1 MSRMTA
7 AQVIT
12 LGEYLKPDFD
22 PSTLTVPQLLGIFGF
37 HNIKY
42 PSQYTKPKLVQLF
55 NEEVKPN
62 GKKYTRE
69 RIKRENS
76 QASEDGI
83 TNGVTGRPLNEGKK
97 PVRRSSR
104 RLSKTP
110 AAVEEQVDT
119 EASAPVGSPVSV
131 ATIHVNDGT
140 TFPPGQPKRRRSSAE
155 PSLGGPSKKRSV
167 KPVEPA
173 VPEESEP
180 EDVPVVRKVGRPKKT
195 ATDAV
200 TQTRRASRRIT
211 EEPESGWE
219 DNNVFQSGAESS
231 SPVRPSPTRARARK
245 SIVTTRPP
253 PKSRKSMSAPPQMSS
268 PSPPKSKGKERD
280 RFPSV
285 KPPESNFT
293 PDLPPEILRQSE
305 ETERRS
311 PFRDRFLKHQLSMVP
326 DMQEEEDPAS
336 EDRPLDQPDF
346 GEAASGAE
354 YDQPVQSELE
364 EVESQKDEQLD
375 EQVLAVSKRIADGG
389 HLISSNAEDEERRPN
404 WFLRFFVSALAVTT
418 LPVLYQYKQESSE
431 IGFCDAGS
439 NTNSV
444 LQGLRV
450 HRAAVESCNRENRTT
465 LWPIPGPAVLSPV
478 PTASAVEATI
488 DTEMP
493 DHSTPAVEVCPA
505 PPLVPF
511 VQPDECTPCPKHA
524 TCTPSS
530 VTCDN
535 GYILRPHPLLAAFP
549 VPVTQKGAL
558 QNYERP
564 SSISPD
570 SDVSHIVY
578 SVLSSAFDGLP
589 YLGSVAF
596 PPRCV
601 EDPRRKRHIG
611 VLGKAIESI
620 LANERG
626 RRLCEGVGVG
636 VSEGDEATEAQR
648 WGIEVE
654 KLREHIKEK
663 TASPQPSMLATL
675 DDTFNEAVQQLLQWG
690 GVFMGEDSTGKRYL
704 AHKTPTMGWECAL
717 RVKARDSWAEWRR
730 SIIGTAL
737 SVLAVLYARHRRAR
751 KAVEDERVAS
761 LVTVALECL
770 RNQELAHHTD
780 PVMAPRPYLSSLQLR
795 DLVLQDVHAV
805 SERKRLWSRVER
817 IVEGNANVRTNLEEV
832 EGGDEQRVWRWVGSA
847 GRTLPPG
854 TPGVNRLE
862 YEERGE
868 GGRIVA

>member
-1 MSRMTA
+1 MSRLTSA
-7 AQVIT
+7 KVIE
-12 LGEYLKPDFD
+12 LGEYLQPDFD
-22 PSTLTVPQLLGIFGF
+22 PSTLTVPQLLGVLAF
-37 HNIKY
+37 HNISF
-42 PSQYTKPKLVQLF
+42 PSQYTKPKLVKLF
-55 NEEVKPN
+55 NEELKPN
-62 GKKYTRE
+62 TRKYTKE

-110 AAVEEQVDT
+110 AL
-119 EASAPVGSPVSV
+119 EAQPEPEPIVP
-131 ATIHVNDGT
+131 
-140 TFPPGQPKRRRSSAE
+140 PKRRRSSAE

-173 VPEESEP
+173 VVEESEP
-180 EDVPVVRKVGRPKKT
+180 EEVPAPRKVGRPRKK
-195 ATDAV
+195 APEPFAESK
-200 TQTRRASRRIT
+200 RAPRRIT

-219 DNNVFQSGAESS
+219 DNNIFQSGAESS
-231 SPVRPSPTRARARK
+231 SPIRPSPTRARTRK
-245 SIVTTRPP
+245 SNVSARPL
-253 PKSRKSMSAPPQMSS
+253 PKSRKSMSAPPQISS
-268 PSPPKSKGKERD
+268 PSPLKNKGKERE

-285 KPPESNFT
+285 KPPESRFE
-293 PDLPPEILRQSE
+293 PDLPAEV
-305 ETERRS
+305 
-311 PFRDRFLKHQLSMVP
+311 LKHRDEDTEPKLLFRERILKPQLSVVQ
-326 DMQEEEDPAS
+326 DVQEEEQPAS
-336 EDRPLDQPDF
+336 LVDLHDDVLPPAEESREATSEEPMQPDE
-346 GEAASGAE
+346 EAGTQSGE
-354 YDQPVQSELE
+354 YD
-364 EVESQKDEQLD
+364 DEN
-375 EQVLAVSKRIADGG
+375 VFAVSQRIADGG
-389 HLISSNAEDEERRPN
+389 QVAKREAEEVSPRRPN
-404 WFLRFFVSALAVTT
+404 RFLRFFFTALLFST
-418 LPVLYQYKQESSE
+418 LPVLYQYKQESSQ
-431 IGFCDAGS
+431 IGFCDAGT
-439 NTNSV
+439 NTNNV
-444 LQGLRV
+444 LETLRV
-450 HRAAVESCNRENRTT
+450 HRAAVETCNRENRTT
-465 LWPIPGPAVLSPV
+465 LWPLPGPDGTSSVLSPV
-478 PTASAVEATI
+478 PTASVVDVTS
-488 DTEMP
+488 DTESSGP
-493 DHSTPAVEVCPA
+493 DRVELCPA

-511 VQPDECTPCPKHA
+511 VEPNECTLCPKHA

-530 VTCDN
+530 VTCEN
-535 GYILRPHPLLAAFP
+535 GFILRPHPLLAVFP
-549 VPVTQKGAL
+549 VPVSHKDAHGAL
-558 QNYERP
+558 QTYERP
-564 SSISPD
+564 SSFPTE
-570 SDVSHIVY
+570 SDVSHVVY
-578 SVLSSAFDGLP
+578 AALSYVFDGLP
-589 YLGSVAF
+589 GFGPVAF

-620 LANERG
+620 LAHERG

-636 VSEGDEATEAQR
+636 LPEGDDAIEAQR
-648 WGIEVE
+648 WGIEIE

-663 TASPQPSMLATL
+663 TAPSMLNTL

-690 GVFMGEDSTGKRYL
+690 GVFMAEDATSKRYL
-704 AHKTPTMGWECAL
+704 AHRTPVMSWECAL
-717 RVKARDSWAEWRR
+717 RVKARESWTEWRR

-737 SVLAVLYARHRRAR
+737 SVLTVLYARHRQAR

-795 DLVLQDVHAV
+795 DLVLQDIHNV

-832 EGGDEQRVWRWVGSA
+832 EGGDEQRVWRWVGSS

-854 TPGVNRLE
+854 TPGVKRLD

>member
-7 AQVIT
+7 AQVIA

-110 AAVEEQVDT
+110 AVEEQADA
-119 EASAPVGSPVSV
+119 EASAP
-131 ATIHVNDGT
+131 
-140 TFPPGQPKRRRSSAE
+140 PKRRRSSAE

-173 VPEESEP
+173 VLEESEP
-180 EDVPVVRKVGRPKKT
+180 EDVPVVRKVGRPRKT

-200 TQTRRASRRIT
+200 TQARRASRPIT
-211 EEPESGWE
+211 EDPESGWE
-219 DNNVFQSGAESS
+219 DNNIFQSGAESS
-231 SPVRPSPTRARARK
+231 SPIRPSPTRARARK

-285 KPPESNFT
+285 KPPESTFA
-293 PDLPPEILRQSE
+293 PELPPEVLRQSE

-326 DMQEEEDPAS
+326 DTQEEEEPIF

-346 GEAASGAE
+346 GEATSGAE
-354 YDQPVQSELE
+354 YDQPVQSEIE
-364 EVESQKDEQLD
+364 EADSQKDEQLD
-375 EQVLAVSKRIADGG
+375 EEVLAVSKRIADGG
-389 HLISSNAEDEERRPN
+389 HLINRSSEGEEHHPS
-404 WFLRFFVSALAVTT
+404 WLLRFFVSALALAT
-418 LPVLYQYKQESSE
+418 LPALYQHKQESSDV
-431 IGFCDAGS
+431 GFCDAGS

-444 LQGLRV
+444 LQSLRV

-465 LWPIPGPAVLSPV
+465 LWPLPGPDGTTSVLSPV
-478 PTASAVEATI
+478 PTASAVDAAS
-488 DTEMP
+488 DSDLP
-493 DHSTPAVEVCPA
+493 DRSTSAVVLCPA
-505 PPLVPF
+505 PPLLPF
-511 VQPDECTPCPKHA
+511 IQPDECTPCPKHA

-530 VTCDN
+530 VTCEN
-535 GYILRPHPLLAAFP
+535 GFILRPHPLLAAFP
-549 VPVTQKGAL
+549 VPVKQKGAL
-558 QNYERP
+558 QSYERP

-578 SVLSSAFDGLP
+578 SVLSSVFDGLP
-589 YLGSVAF
+589 YFGPVAF

-636 VSEGDEATEAQR
+636 VPEGDEATEAQR

-663 TASPQPSMLATL
+663 TAPSMLATL

-730 SIIGTAL
+730 SIIGTVL
-737 SVLAVLYARHRRAR
+737 SVLTVLYARHRQAR
-751 KAVEDERVAS
+751 KSVEDERVAS